1 MGEREKEKGSLVV
14 GLRRERRGVVVEV
27 EVEVGAVV
35 VWWEREERVTAVV
48 DIGVRGGPRGEGKE
62 GLSQKE
68 G

>member
-1 MGEREKEKGSLVV
+1 LGEREKEKGSLVV

-27 EVEVGAVV
+27 EMEVV
-35 VWWEREERVTAVV
+35 VVSREREERVTAVV

>member
-1 MGEREKEKGSLVV
+1 VV
-14 GLRRERRGVVVEV
+14 V

>member
-1 MGEREKEKGSLVV
+1 LGEREKEKGSLVV
-14 GLRRERRGVVVEV
+14 GLRRERRGVVV

>member
-1 MGEREKEKGSLVV
+1 M

-48 DIGVRGGPRGEGKE
+48 DIGVRGGPRGEGK
-62 GLSQKE
+62 
-68 G
+68 

>member
-14 GLRRERRGVVVEV
+14 GLRRERRGVV
-27 EVEVGAVV
+27 VEVGAVV

>member
-14 GLRRERRGVVVEV
+14 GLRRERRGVVV